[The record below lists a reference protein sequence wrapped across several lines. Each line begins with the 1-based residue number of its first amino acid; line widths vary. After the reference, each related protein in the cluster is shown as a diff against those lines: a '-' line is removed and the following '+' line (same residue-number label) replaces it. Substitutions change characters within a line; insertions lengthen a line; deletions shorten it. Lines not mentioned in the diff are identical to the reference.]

1 MSPAHR
7 FLFRLSRNLRAGGTP
22 RRRSGCPSMLKS
34 LSDFP
39 DGFRSGRRSHDFMRK
54 AAMLYCAFLFLVIAL
69 ISAFLAFGGVMVG
82 AVIIAKIV
90 FYVFLFAFI
99 ATLVMG
105 LTL

>member
-1 MSPAHR
+1 
-7 FLFRLSRNLRAGGTP
+7 
-22 RRRSGCPSMLKS
+22 
-34 LSDFP
+34 
-39 DGFRSGRRSHDFMRK
+39 
-54 AAMLYCAFLFLVIAL
+54 MLYCAFLFLVIAL